1 VDLRIEEVALR
12 LAQPMRAAWGVMTER
27 RLLLVAL
34 EDDDGMIGYGEAS
47 PLEPYDGVPISDV
60 RDALER
66 CRDALRDT
74 RGITGAEALEV
85 SRSVTEAPHALAAVD
100 LALWDRASRREGRS
114 VASMLTE
121 DPYRWVPVNAT
132 IGGLEPLDAAELA
145 RECADAGF
153 ETVKLKVGLPDDE
166 DRVRAVREAI
176 GPDVALRLDAN
187 GAWTVN
193 EAISAIAT
201 LSPYG
206 VELVEEPVHGI
217 EQIRTVRDRL
227 PVRVAMDETADVPGA
242 IASGAADAVVL
253 KIGRSGGIGGLLARA
268 TLARSTRADVIL
280 ASAWDGPLAVAGAV
294 HAAAALRLRDASG
307 LATLTLFEP
316 AALDAVGIG
325 SESLGDL
332 AGRLTPRD
340 GTISVPRTPGLV

>member
-1 VDLRIEEVALR
+1 
-12 LAQPMRAAWGVMTER
+12 MRAAWGEMTER
-27 RLLLVAL
+27 RLLLVEL

-47 PLEPYDGVPISDV
+47 PLQPYDGMPIDV
-60 RDALER
+60 
-66 CRDALRDT
+66 CRDALKACAAALRET
-74 RGITGAEALEV
+74 PVASGAEALELC
-85 SRSVTEAPHALAAVD
+85 RAVTDVPHALAAVD
-100 LALWDRASRREGRS
+100 LALWDRASRRESRS

-132 IGGLEPLDAAELA
+132 IGGHDPEDAAELA

-166 DRVRAVREAI
+166 ERVRAVREAI

-187 GAWTVN
+187 GAWTVS

-217 EQIRTVRDRL
+217 EPIREVRDRL

-253 KIGRSGGIGGLLARA
+253 KISRSGGIGGLLARA

-307 LATLTLFEP
+307 LATLQLFEP

-325 SESLGDL
+325 DQSLGDL

-340 GTISVPRTPGLV
+340 GTLSVPRTPGLV